1 MKLAQKARSPF
12 KRRDRKGV
20 AAAEMALVAPLLVLI
35 FFGIAQF
42 GSIFFTRHTMML
54 AVREGARQ
62 MAIEGATVDEAKSVV
77 EDYLEGFGINGVTI
91 TAQNAYKGNG
101 DSAQARRVTVTAEIP
116 AEQASLLGD
125 VLNVFSSGSKIHVHA
140 TMRKEG
146 ELVAAPTTP

>member
-1 MKLAQKARSPF
+1 
-12 KRRDRKGV
+12 
-20 AAAEMALVAPLLVLI
+20 MALVAPVLVLI

-62 MAIEGATVDEAKSVV
+62 MAVEGATVDEAKDVV
-77 EDYLEGFGINGVTI
+77 EDYLAGFGISGVTI

-101 DSAQARRVTVTAEIP
+101 DTAQARRVTVDAEIA

-125 VLNVFSSGSKIHVHA
+125 VLNVFSSGSKIRVHA
-140 TMRKEG
+140 SMRKEG
-146 ELVAAPTTP
+146 ELIAAPTSP